1 MDLSLPK
8 LEKKTLKY
16 WKQNRIFEKSIKQ
29 RKNSPNFVFY
39 EGPPTANGRPGIHHV
54 ESRVFK
60 DIICRYRT
68 MAGSKVLRKAGW
80 DTHGLPVEL
89 EIEKKLGLKNKK
101 DIEKYGI
108 AKFNQKCRESVWQY
122 QSEWEKLTERIG
134 YWLDMDDPYITYQPK
149 YMETLW
155 WIIKQL
161 RLKNLLYQGHKVVP
175 YCPRCGTS
183 LSSHEVALG
192 YKSVKDPSVYVKLEI
207 KPNVYLLVWT
217 TTPWTL
223 PANVAVAV
231 NPEFVYAK
239 VRVGNEYLILAKE
252 RIKPLGIEGE
262 VIEEIKGKDLLG
274 TGYEPLYKFTKPDKK
289 AWFVIPADFVS
300 LEEGTGLVHIAP
312 AFGEDDMEAGKKN
325 GLPVIL
331 NVDKEGKFQ
340 EEVKGWAGV
349 WVKDADPAI
358 IQDLSKRGLLFK
370 EELYEHDY
378 PFCWR
383 CGSPLIYY
391 AKESWFINVQKT
403 KRDLIKNNRGI
414 NWVPSHLKE
423 GRFGGWLKELKDWA
437 FSRERYWGTP
447 LPVWQCSKCKD
458 TETVGSLKELSSLG
472 KVNNN
477 YFVLRHGDS
486 CRQKS
491 GKAVC
496 WPEKIRCPLTKEGEK
511 QVGKSAKELKK
522 KKIDIIYSSDL
533 LRTRQTAEIAAKE
546 LGAKI
551 IFDKRLREYNVGIFN
566 GEDPKKSWDYLKSRP
581 GDMIFTKLPKGER
594 LVDIGLRTHGFL
606 KAMEKKYKGKN
617 VLVVSHELTTSMME
631 GMARGES
638 VGEVLEW
645 RMRKPAKKIGTGKWR
660 KLKYSNL
667 PRNKKMEI
675 DLHRPFI
682 DEIKLECSKCGGSM
696 ERVPDLIDVWF
707 DSGSMPFSQY
717 HYPFENKDLID
728 KKKQF
733 PADYISEAVDQ
744 TRGWFY
750 TLLAVS
756 TLLGFGPP
764 YKNVISLGHV
774 LDEKGEKMSK
784 SKGNIVSPWEVI
796 EKYGADAVRWYF
808 FTVNQPGDAKLFTE
822 RDIDQALK
830 KFIMTY
836 WNSFVFYQTYSGSSR
851 VKGIAGSKNILDK
864 WIISKLN
871 KLTEEVT
878 EKLQSYD
885 VIASARAIEEFVIN
899 DFSQWH
905 IRRSRRRLQRPQNK
919 TELNEAAQTMGFVLL
934 SLSKITAPFV
944 PFISEEIYRNVGG
957 GKASCHLEDWPKA
970 DKKLINEE
978 LNKKM
983 EKVRETVN
991 LALSARAE
999 AKIKVRQPLREL
1011 VIPEKIP
1018 DKELIDLI
1026 KEEVNIKEV
1035 GFGKELKLDTKI
1047 TAELEEEG
1055 IIREVSRLIQRM
1067 RKMAGYKPRH
1077 KIKVQYS
1084 GDEGINDILSR
1095 NKEKI
1100 LEEIKAEEFILRP
1113 KLKDVFDVEEEL
1125 KVGNYKLWAGIK
1137 KI

>member
-1 MDLSLPK
+1 
-8 LEKKTLKY
+8 
-16 WKQNRIFEKSIKQ
+16 
-29 RKNSPNFVFY
+29 
-39 EGPPTANGRPGIHHV
+39 
-54 ESRVFK
+54 
-60 DIICRYRT
+60 
-68 MAGSKVLRKAGW
+68 
-80 DTHGLPVEL
+80 
-89 EIEKKLGLKNKK
+89 
-101 DIEKYGI
+101 
-108 AKFNQKCRESVWQY
+108 
-122 QSEWEKLTERIG
+122 
-134 YWLDMDDPYITYQPK
+134 MDDPYITYQLK

-161 RLKNLLYQGHKVVP
+161 RSKNLLYQGHKVVP

-231 NPEFVYAK
+231 NPSFTYAK
-239 VRVGNEYLILAKE
+239 VKDGEEYLILAKE
-252 RIKPLGIEGE
+252 RIEPLGIQGE

-274 TGYEPLYKFTKPDKK
+274 IEYEPLYKFTKPDKK
-289 AWFVIPADFVS
+289 AWFVISADFVS

-312 AFGEDDMEAGKKN
+312 AFGEDDMEAGRKN
-325 GLPVIL
+325 DLPVIL

-340 EEVKGWAGV
+340 KEVKDWAGV

-391 AKESWFINVQKT
+391 AKESWFINVQKA
-403 KRDLIKNNRGI
+403 KRDLIKNNQEI
-414 NWVPSHLKE
+414 NWIPAHLKE

-447 LPVWQCSKCKD
+447 LPVWQCNKCGN
-458 TETVGSLKELSSLG
+458 TETIGSLKELSSLG

-496 WPEKIRCPLTKEGEK
+496 WPEKIRCPLTEEGKK
-511 QVGKSAKELKK
+511 QVSKSAKELKK
-522 KKIDIIYSSDL
+522 KKIDVIYSSDL
-533 LRTRQTAEIAAKE
+533 LRTKQTAEIAAKE
-546 LGAKI
+546 LKAKI

-566 GEDPKKSWDYLKSRP
+566 GEDPKDSWDYLKSRP
-581 GDMIFTKLPKGER
+581 GDIIFTKLPRGER
-594 LVDIGLRTHGFL
+594 IVDVGLRTHGFL

-617 VLVVSHELTTSMME
+617 ILVVSHEFTTSMME
-631 GMARGES
+631 GMAKGES

-645 RMRKPAKKIGTGKWR
+645 RRRKPGKKIGTGKWR

-682 DEIKLECSKCGGSM
+682 DEIKLECKKCGDSM

-717 HYPFENKDLID
+717 HYPFENKELID

-836 WNSFVFYQTYSGSSR
+836 WNSFVFYRTYSGNSR
-851 VKGIAGSKNILDK
+851 VKGKAGSKNILDK

-871 KLTEEVT
+871 GLMEEVT
-878 EKLQSYD
+878 EKLQNYD
-885 VIASARAIEEFVIN
+885 VIASARAIEEFVVN

-934 SLSKITAPFV
+934 SLSKLTAPFV
-944 PFISEEIYRNVGG
+944 PFTSEEIYKNVGG
-957 GKASCHLEDWPKA
+957 SKASVHLEDWPKT
-970 DKKLINEE
+970 DKKFVNEE
-978 LNKKM
+978 LDKKM
-983 EKVRETVN
+983 EKIREIVN

-1011 VIPEKIP
+1011 VIPERIQ
-1018 DKELIDLI
+1018 DKELIELI
-1026 KEEVNIKEV
+1026 KEEVNVKEV
-1035 GFGKELKLDTKI
+1035 SFGKELKLDTKI

-1067 RKMAGYKPRH
+1067 RKVAGYKPKH

-1084 GDEGINDILSR
+1084 GDEGINAIFSR

-1100 LEEIKAEEFILRP
+1100 LKEIKAEEFILRP

-1125 KVGNYKLWAGIK
+1125 KVGNYKLWVGIK